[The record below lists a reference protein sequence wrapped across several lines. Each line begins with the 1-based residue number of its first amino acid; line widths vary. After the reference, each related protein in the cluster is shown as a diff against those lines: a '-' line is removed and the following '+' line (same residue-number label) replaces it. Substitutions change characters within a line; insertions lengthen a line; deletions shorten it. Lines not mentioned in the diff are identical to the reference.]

1 MTEATVLIV
10 GAGTFGT
17 STAYHLANTYKD
29 PSRVTIID
37 RWAPS
42 SPTKAAAAIDV
53 NRIIYTDYAS
63 PLYCNLANEAIHPW
77 FWSQDLGHF
86 FHKTGIMVLDD
97 QGNDFSERVRH
108 TLQQR
113 GSDYTKNVDVSHT
126 AKQWEVLKGMKTDD
140 VGNSYFNPEAGW
152 ADAAL
157 ATANFM
163 TVAEKKGVKRVV
175 GEVEELL
182 FDVQRQRLLG
192 VRTSDGRRFTADQ
205 IVLAAGAWTSSMVA
219 PIEDALRVQAQDR
232 IERQIQA
239 VGRLSVYY
247 TLSAEA
253 TDRMCETNMPIIAYR
268 QQAILTPPS
277 LENRTLKINDISTE
291 FVNMVTT
298 KSGHQISVP
307 SNRLQEDVPENL
319 KRKTNNVLQLM
330 IPWFSSEQTP
340 ERWRACWDTKTPT
353 GDWLLCKHPHLQLEN
368 LFLTA
373 GGNFNSYKSMP
384 IVGKYVCNILKGK
397 SNGAEKDTAWG
408 WKSGETLR
416 DGGRK
421 QELGCRETYGVR
433 PNFEASDSVKFSSR
447 L

>member
-29 PSRVTIID
+29 PSRVTVID

-42 SPTKAAAAIDV
+42 SPSKAAAAIDV
-53 NRIIYTDYAS
+53 NRIIYTDYTS

-86 FHKTGIMVLDD
+86 FHKTGMMVLDN
-97 QGNDFSERVRH
+97 QGNDFAERVRH

-113 GSDYTKNVDVSHT
+113 GSDYTKSVDVSST
-126 AKQWEVLKGMKTDD
+126 AKQWDVLKGMKADD
-140 VGNSYFNPEAGW
+140 VGRSYFNPEAGW

-163 TVAEKKGVKRVV
+163 TVAERKGVRRVV

-192 VRTSDGRRFTADQ
+192 ARTSDGRRFTADR
-205 IVLAAGAWTSSMVA
+205 IVLAAGAWTSSILA
-219 PIEDALRVQAQDR
+219 PIEDALRIQAQDR
-232 IERQIQA
+232 IERQIHA

-247 TLSAEA
+247 TLSTEA
-253 TDRMCETNMPIIAYR
+253 TDRMCKTNMPIIAYR
-268 QQAILTPPS
+268 QQAVLTPPS
-277 LENRTLKINDISTE
+277 PGNRTLKINDISTE
-291 FVNMVTT
+291 FVNMITT
-298 KSGHQISVP
+298 KSGHRISVP
-307 SNRLQEDVPENL
+307 TNRLQEDVPDNL
-319 KRKTNNVLQLM
+319 KRETNNVLQSM

-340 ERWRACWDTKTPT
+340 ERWRACWDTKSPT
-353 GDWLLCKHPHLQLEN
+353 GDWLLCKHPHPQLEN
-368 LFLTA
+368 LVLTT

-397 SNGAEKDTAWG
+397 SNGTEKDAAWG
-408 WKSGETLR
+408 WKSKETLR
-416 DGGRK
+416 DGGRR
-421 QELGCRETYGVR
+421 QELGDNDSNRNR
-433 PNFEASDSVKFSSR
+433 LNFEAYDSINFSSK

>member
-29 PSRVTIID
+29 PSRVTVID

-53 NRIIYTDYAS
+53 NRIIYTDYTS

-86 FHKTGIMVLDD
+86 FHKTGMMVLDD

-126 AKQWEVLKGMKTDD
+126 AKQWEVLKGMKVDD
-140 VGNSYFNPEAGW
+140 VGKSYFNPEAGW

-163 TVAEKKGVKRVV
+163 TAAEKKGVSRVV

-182 FDVQRQRLLG
+182 FDAQRQRLLG

-205 IVLAAGAWTSSMVA
+205 IVLAAGAWTSSMLA

-232 IERQIQA
+232 IELQIQA
-239 VGRLSVYY
+239 IGRLSVYY

-253 TDRMCETNMPIIAYR
+253 TDRMCKTNMPIIAYR

-307 SNRLQEDVPENL
+307 SNRFQEDVPDNL
-319 KRKTNNVLQLM
+319 KKKTNNVLQMM
-330 IPWFSSEQTP
+330 IPWFSSAQAP

-353 GDWLLCKHPHLQLEN
+353 GDWLLCKHPHPQLEN

-373 GGNFNSYKSMP
+373 GGNFNSYK
-384 IVGKYVCNILKGK
+384 
-397 SNGAEKDTAWG
+397 
-408 WKSGETLR
+408 
-416 DGGRK
+416 
-421 QELGCRETYGVR
+421 
-433 PNFEASDSVKFSSR
+433 
-447 L
+447 